1 MGDGARRGLESV
13 GVVRR
18 QIAIDC
24 VRRDGREHGAAVE
37 ERQAEIE
44 VAAAYARDRCARG
57 PDVVECK
64 VGIAELIEIRDLKVY
79 RRGRAVLSLIRGR
92 QTKRRS
98 RAEEIYSKCAACAGG
113 DRAVGKVQSVRAG
126 IEETRT

>member
-1 MGDGARRGLESV
+1 MGDGARRDLESV

-44 VAAAYARDRCARG
+44 VAAAYARDRCARA

-79 RRGRAVLSLIRGR
+79 RRGRAVLSLLRGR
-92 QTKRRS
+92 QTQRRS
-98 RAEEIYSKCAACAGG
+98 RAAHRKS
-113 DRAVGKVQSVRAG
+113 
-126 IEETRT
+126 TTP